1 MSVPAEAKKSKSPE
15 PMIWNEEKD
24 ELLCREIF
32 AVDVFSGTK
41 RSTVAK
47 GAKWEKVAE
56 NLNKQQDVFFKVD
69 KRAVRDRYNN
79 LSRELR
85 KKIKNEEKASGIETE
100 MTNLENAL
108 EDLIEREDAA
118 ESENRAV
125 DDQKKQDKENAAD
138 MRNRAMESLGQTKK
152 RKESDDSEN
161 EGRKLKKRSNGN
173 ATVAYLREK
182 NERLQE
188 FRKEELEVKRMQ
200 LEKEENFMKVMMSQ
214 QQKQMQ
220 EFQAMMNMQVRQQS
234 DLMPALV
241 TKLID
246 KH

>member
-1 MSVPAEAKKSKSPE
+1 M
-15 PMIWNEEKD
+15 
-24 ELLCREIF
+24 
-32 AVDVFSGTK
+32 
-41 RSTVAK
+41 
-47 GAKWEKVAE
+47 
-56 NLNKQQDVFFKVD
+56 D

-125 DDQKKQDKENAAD
+125 DDRKKQDRENAAD

-152 RKESDDSEN
+152 RKESDDIEN

-173 ATVAYLREK
+173 ATVTYLREK

-214 QQKQMQ
+214 QQQQQKQMQ

-234 DLMPALV
+234 DLMLALV